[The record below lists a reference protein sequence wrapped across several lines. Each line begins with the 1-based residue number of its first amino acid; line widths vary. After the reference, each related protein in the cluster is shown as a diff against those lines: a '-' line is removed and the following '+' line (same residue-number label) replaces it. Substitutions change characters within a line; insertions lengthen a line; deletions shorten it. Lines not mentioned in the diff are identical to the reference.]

1 MKNDAENGSAKL
13 HTIDNP
19 ELGYKAFISVNTL
32 KGGMAFGGC
41 RFSPN
46 VTAEEVSE
54 LAYCMSLKLAPH
66 GLPVGGAKGG
76 FAVSPQNPNMLKIAA
91 DFGVKMG
98 ALLKS
103 NVVLGKDL
111 GATDEIMDHIYL
123 SAGFPQ
129 LSPVHAHHP
138 GKIIPNRIRDLTGY
152 QKNMTGKGVS
162 WAASAFFKE
171 KIAKQTVIIQGSG
184 AVGVGTAIRLMDMG
198 ATVIGISDKDHA
210 VYNKAGL
217 PREFFT
223 TTIQGGK
230 IDPKNLPKQSELL
243 QSEQLYGLSA
253 NILILAAASR
263 SVVDTH
269 AAQVSAE
276 LVVEGS
282 NFGLVESARTL
293 LFNRGIMVIPDV
305 IASSSSAAMVA
316 YQMSSGN
323 SITDEDL
330 WSRIQ
335 KSILQAA
342 SQTVEVSRIEKIEPR
357 RAYVDILVPRF
368 LKGET
373 TIRR

>member
-1 MKNDAENGSAKL
+1 MKNTLDSAKL

-19 ELGYKAFISVNTL
+19 DLGYKAYISVNTL
-32 KGGMAFGGC
+32 RGGMAFGGC

-76 FAVSPQNPNMLKIAA
+76 FAVSPQNPKMLNIAA
-91 DFGVKMG
+91 DFGKQMG
-98 ALLKS
+98 QLLKS

-111 GATDEIMDHIYL
+111 GATDEIMDHIYA

-138 GKIIPNRIRDLTGY
+138 GKKVPNRIRDLTGY

-162 WAASAFFKE
+162 WAASAYFKE

-198 ATVIGISDKDHA
+198 ATIVGISDKDHA
-210 VYNKAGL
+210 VYNKTGL
-217 PREFFT
+217 SREFFT
-223 TTIQGGK
+223 TMIQGGK
-230 IDPKNLPKQSELL
+230 IDPQKIPKQSELL
-243 QSEQLYGLSA
+243 QSEQLYGLNA

-263 SVVDTH
+263 SVLDSH
-269 AAQVSAE
+269 ASKVQAE

-282 NFGLVESARTL
+282 NFGLVETARTL
-293 LFNRGIMVIPDV
+293 LFKRGLMVIPDV

-323 SITDEDL
+323 GIAEDDM
-330 WSRIQ
+330 WNRIQ
-335 KSILQAA
+335 TSILQAT
-342 SQTVEVSRIEKIEPR
+342 SQTVEVSRVEKIEPR
-357 RAYVDILVPRF
+357 QAYVDILVPRF
-368 LKGET
+368 LKNEV